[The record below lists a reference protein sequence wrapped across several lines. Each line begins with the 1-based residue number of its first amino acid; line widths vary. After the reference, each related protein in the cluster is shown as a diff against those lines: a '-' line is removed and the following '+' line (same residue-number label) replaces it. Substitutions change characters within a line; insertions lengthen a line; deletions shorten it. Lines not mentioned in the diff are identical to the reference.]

1 MLKVDHVTKSYPT
14 SGDPLEVLTDV
25 CLDLL
30 GGDSLAIVGP
40 SGSGKS
46 TLLQILG
53 TLDQP
58 DSGSVLIDGDDP
70 FQLNE
75 NDLAAFRG
83 NQIGFVFQ
91 DHHLLPQLSVIENV
105 LVPTLAAG
113 TPDEDQFAR
122 AAELL
127 ESVGLTD
134 RIGHLPSELSGGE
147 RERVAIARALL
158 MQPALILADE
168 PTGNLDR
175 KTAETITELLLGLQK
190 SSGAVLIT
198 VTHSQ
203 ALAQSMS
210 QQKELVDGRL
220 V

>member
-91 DHHLLPQLSVIENV
+91 DHHLLCLLYTSPSPRDLS
-105 LVPTLAAG
+105 TS
-113 TPDEDQFAR
+113 R
-122 AAELL
+122 M
-127 ESVGLTD
+127 
-134 RIGHLPSELSGGE
+134 PSS
-147 RERVAIARALL
+147 A
-158 MQPALILADE
+158 
-168 PTGNLDR
+168 
-175 KTAETITELLLGLQK
+175 
-190 SSGAVLIT
+190 
-198 VTHSQ
+198 
-203 ALAQSMS
+203 
-210 QQKELVDGRL
+210 
-220 V
+220 